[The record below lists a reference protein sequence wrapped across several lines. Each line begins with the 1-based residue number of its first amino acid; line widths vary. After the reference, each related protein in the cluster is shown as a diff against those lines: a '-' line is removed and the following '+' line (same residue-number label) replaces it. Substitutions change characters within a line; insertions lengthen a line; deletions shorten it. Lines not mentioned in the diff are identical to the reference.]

1 LVGKRFRLKIH
12 QNTTSSYFL
21 LTFQSLSET
30 FIRRRSC
37 Y

>member
-1 LVGKRFRLKIH
+1 MFHIINSTKHNQFLL
-12 QNTTSSYFL
+12 L

-30 FIRRRSC
+30 FIRRRSW